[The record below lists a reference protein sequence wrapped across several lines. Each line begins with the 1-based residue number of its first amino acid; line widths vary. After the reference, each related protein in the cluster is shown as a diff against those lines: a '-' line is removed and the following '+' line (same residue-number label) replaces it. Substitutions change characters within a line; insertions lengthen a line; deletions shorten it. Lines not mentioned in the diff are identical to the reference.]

1 MPRAARIDDPVSHP
15 WPPALTGGPGS
26 PNVTIGGRRA
36 WRALPAALGGAVQ
49 AAAVAMQALM
59 DALLLN
65 PALAAPL
72 LVNIDIA
79 LHGASRAAATEGNPA
94 AVASATTAL
103 TALHTTNT
111 TMTTAWTTASAAPGG
126 QPAADEAYAEGLR
139 AAAAATA
146 AALFSTIGA
155 MFDMHVCCTP
165 LPAHGP
171 GLVTVGSSTVSV
183 NGLPLARESDPV
195 MEASGGANAIVGGCT
210 TVSTS

>member
-1 MPRAARIDDPVSHP
+1 MPRAARIGDPVSHA

-26 PNVTIGGRRA
+26 PNVDIGGRRA
-36 WRALPAALGGAVQ
+36 WRALPAALGSAVQ

-59 DALLLN
+59 DAPLLN

-79 LHGASRAAATEGNPA
+79 LHGAARAAA
-94 AVASATTAL
+94 ASATTAL

-111 TMTTAWTTASAAPGG
+111 IMTTAWTTASAAPGG

-146 AALFSTIGA
+146 ASLFSTIGA

-165 LPAHGP
+165 LPTHGP

-183 NGLPLARESDPV
+183 NGLPLAREGDSV
-195 MEASGGANAIVGGCT
+195 MEASGGANAIGGGCT